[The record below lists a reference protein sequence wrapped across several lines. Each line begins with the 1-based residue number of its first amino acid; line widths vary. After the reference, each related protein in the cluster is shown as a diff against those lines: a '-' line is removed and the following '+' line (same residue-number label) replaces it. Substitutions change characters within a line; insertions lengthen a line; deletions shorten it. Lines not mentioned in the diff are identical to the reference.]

1 MNYPNPPSPEI
12 TTKEKPA
19 FKEITSELLR
29 ELENALNNATLWKE
43 QVNLSLKGVKRILEV
58 ITGMDFFQKANEI
71 DERLRG
77 IVKWLENSSDGLQTK
92 MREYESYFTDFN
104 TSMKSNEQE
113 VTAILNANAE
123 NIKSEVKKLEN
134 QIIETTTRLLTS
146 YQIFLNQARDNANNQ
161 ITENKTQSLEAINQA
176 KTTANNEISTN
187 KTQAIT
193 NINEAKESATTQ
205 INADKTQ
212 AINNINEAKE
222 SATTQINADKT
233 QAINNINEA
242 KESATT
248 QINADKTQAITNIN
262 EAKESAN
269 NEISTNKTAS
279 LEALKQEKQEATSE
293 INEAKKTAF
302 NELLETLKPKFS
314 GLFAGVYYIKNVI
327 YIQGGWEQKV
337 KDLSDYALEKSK
349 KYEIEV
355 FFHFSSSQ
363 ILEPSAVFGLKVQ
376 EGFLKESI
384 QKITHKYT
392 LQTYHTKLL
401 VENVSGVLG
410 LYHGYFRGSNK
421 TIITSIK
428 ELPNDAIVSKV
439 SDGSDFANAI
449 PIVKNLNDITTT
461 ETTNTRS

>member
-77 IVKWLENSSDGLQTK
+77 IVKWLENSGDGLQTK

-123 NIKSEVKKLEN
+123 NIKSEIKKLEN
-134 QIIETTTRLLTS
+134 QLIETTTKLLTS
-146 YQIFLNQARDNANNQ
+146 YQIFLNNARDNANSQ
-161 ITENKTQSLEAINQA
+161 ITENKTQSLEAITQA
-176 KTTANNEISTN
+176 KEN
-187 KTQAIT
+187 
-193 NINEAKESATTQ
+193 
-205 INADKTQ
+205 
-212 AINNINEAKE
+212 
-222 SATTQINADKT
+222 
-233 QAINNINEA
+233 
-242 KESATT
+242 
-248 QINADKTQAITNIN
+248 
-262 EAKESAN
+262 AN

-279 LEALKQEKQEATSE
+279 LEALKQEKQQATSE
-293 INEAKKTAF
+293 ITEAKKTAF

-314 GLFAGVYYIKNVI
+314 GLFVGVYYIRNVI

-337 KDLSDYALEKSK
+337 KDLSDYALEKNK

-355 FFHFSSSQ
+355 FFQFVSVKVEEYSC
-363 ILEPSAVFGLKVQ
+363 FGLKVQ
-376 EGFLKESI
+376 EGFLRESI

-392 LQTYHTKLL
+392 SQIYHTKLL
-401 VENVSGVLG
+401 VENVSGVLA
-410 LYHGYFRGSNK
+410 LYHGYFYGNINYFNEAIVTSIREIPND
-421 TIITSIK
+421 TIIS
-428 ELPNDAIVSKV
+428 NVSN
-439 SDGSDFANAI
+439 GANFSNTTTI
-449 PIVKNLNDITTT
+449 TQNLNDTHNTTP
-461 ETTNTRS
+461 TRS